1 MLDELKGL
9 NYPGRKEDLLYFLQ
23 SIVGNNIIKL
33 DDIRVL
39 CTHAPAGYQLR
50 AECLVAYCTCF
61 GWISQNE
68 GISACTEIR
77 AVLNDELRLNYY
89 MIESTLETLFSNK
102 ILTADMFIYDI
113 EKCQISFRN
122 ELLPL
127 SYASIRNVLVSQ
139 EFLIIEREEHKAVFW
154 VHPDFEKVLARF
166 CKKSSNALTLEQL
179 KLRLEANSVAGAKA
193 ESFVLEYE
201 KRRICNPTLQKQ
213 IKQISEVDVCAGY
226 DILSYESDAS
236 TCYDRFIEVKAVSR
250 NLSFFWSKNELEIA
264 KLQGEKYF
272 LYLVDLSRIA
282 DEEYHPEMISNP
294 ALSIMSS
301 SDWLVEPESY
311 HIQKI

>member
-1 MLDELKGL
+1 MLDELKRL
-9 NYPGRKEDLLYFLQ
+9 NYPGRKKDLLYFLQ
-23 SIVGNNIIKL
+23 SVVGNNVINL

-39 CTHAPAGYQLR
+39 CTHAPAGFQLR
-50 AECLVAYCTCF
+50 DEDLVAYCTCF

-68 GISACTEIR
+68 GISVCTEIL
-77 AVLNDELRLNYY
+77 AVLNNESRLNCY
-89 MIESTLETLFSNK
+89 MIESTLETLFNNK
-102 ILTADMFIYDI
+102 ILTVEMFVYDI
-113 EKCQISFRN
+113 EKCQIAFRN

-139 EFLIIEREEHKAVFW
+139 EFLIIEREEHKTMFW
-154 VHPDFEKVLARF
+154 VHSDYEKVLSRL
-166 CKKSSNALTLEQL
+166 CKKNSNTLTLEQL
-179 KLRLEANSVAGAKA
+179 KLRLEANSIAGAKA

-201 KRRICNPTLQKQ
+201 KRRIANPMLQTQ

-226 DILSYESDAS
+226 DILSFESDTSA
-236 TCYDRFIEVKAVSR
+236 CYDRFIEVKAVSR
-250 NLSFFWSKNELEIA
+250 NHSFFWSKNELEIA

-282 DEEYHPEMISNP
+282 DEEYRPEIISNP

-301 SDWLVEPESY
+301 SNWLVEPESY

>member
-1 MLDELKGL
+1 MLDELKKL
-9 NYPGRKEDLLYFLQ
+9 NYPGRKKDLIYFLR
-23 SIVGNNIIKL
+23 SIVGNNVKKL

-50 AECLVAYCTCF
+50 AEYLVAYCTCF

-68 GISACTEIR
+68 DISACPEIR
-77 AVLNDELRLNYY
+77 NVMNDAVCLNCYL
-89 MIESTLETLFSNK
+89 IESSLEILFKYNV
-102 ILTADMFIYDI
+102 LTADMFIYDLDR
-113 EKCQISFRN
+113 CQVSFRN

-139 EFLIIEREEHKAVFW
+139 EFLIVEREPHKTAFW
-154 VHPDFEKVLARF
+154 VHPNFERILARF
-166 CKKSSNALTLEQL
+166 CRKSSTVLTLEQL
-179 KLRLEANSVAGAKA
+179 RTRLEANSVAGAKA
-193 ESFVLEYE
+193 ESFALEYE
-201 KRRICNPTLQKQ
+201 RRRICNPALQKQ
-213 IKQISEVDVCAGY
+213 IKQISEMDVCAGY
-226 DILSYESDAS
+226 DILSYESDES

-250 NLSFFWSKNELEIA
+250 KSGFFWSKNEVEIA

-272 LYLVDLSRIA
+272 LYLVDLSRI
-282 DEEYHPEMISNP
+282 EEEGYCPEIISNP

-301 SDWLVEPESY
+301 SDWLVESESY